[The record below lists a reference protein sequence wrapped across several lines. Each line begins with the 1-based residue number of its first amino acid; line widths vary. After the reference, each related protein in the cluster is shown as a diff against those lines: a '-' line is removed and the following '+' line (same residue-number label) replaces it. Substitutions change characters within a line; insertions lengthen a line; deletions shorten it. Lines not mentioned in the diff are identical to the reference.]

1 MCNRGVPQLYN
12 FRFTPIS
19 PDAFTLSFAYI
30 GCSYDIHS
38 PILPLWT
45 SVSAAPCVLHKALRQ
60 PHGLL
65 AIASVYPV
73 RFGCWAL
80 AGLGCASAGWAWA
93 SACYPR
99 TAGLAGPTPGRMALL
114 RPQRSGNALAALH
127 RQGEPVSHVGRH
139 VGLSPPLNFPTCQP
153 LPTRGPGGN
162 MAGLM
167 QVIPALW
174 ALFSC
179 SSRGA
184 PLLAAL
190 PTSDESEEL
199 LRIRH
204 SVRF

>member
-93 SACYPR
+93 ADIPLGLRLLPAHRRFGRAHTWSHGVVAAAEVRERAGSA
-99 TAGLAGPTPGRMALL
+99 TPAR
-114 RPQRSGNALAALH
+114 
-127 RQGEPVSHVGRH
+127 
-139 VGLSPPLNFPTCQP
+139 
-153 LPTRGPGGN
+153 
-162 MAGLM
+162 
-167 QVIPALW
+167 
-174 ALFSC
+174 
-179 SSRGA
+179 
-184 PLLAAL
+184 
-190 PTSDESEEL
+190 
-199 LRIRH
+199 
-204 SVRF
+204 